1 LFIVALVALAF
12 GMAAGVAAQTAPG
25 APAKVRAAAWP
36 YTAVVY
42 FTPPAS
48 DGGSAITNYTSNVK
62 LAAATDGR
70 SENAPQ
76 ATDGPSAPTDFL
88 LTHQGAGDAVL
99 AWTAA
104 VAGPSPVSHYKIY
117 RNGVAYDKTSSTR
130 YTDSKATNITTPGY
144 GPQPYVPASI
154 YKYTV
159 SAVDTQGHEGPQQER
174 CTAWVYHDGV
184 DFWTLSKNSYNG
196 GVNCNTKDT
205 AGSPQNGAPCDIAVT
220 VTNRANWWQ
229 PFSGQP
235 FLHNMTPTTWAMEL
249 GAFNYMTID
258 LKPTVAGQTWK
269 LNVIS
274 RVSPGDNFNSA
285 QVILGGADRKF
296 VPQAQPGKWATYQVP
311 FLNASG
317 FANGSSLQVGIGKY
331 YGSIS
336 GTSLTVTKM
345 VSGMNVQGS
354 SYLSGA
360 GIRPGTASSTG
371 TYVLG
376 SNATSGQAGT
386 YAIAPAQSAANTLI
400 TAQRTNMYKF
410 SLADLTGLSR
420 NTYYVDNIGF
430 TTQQGFSSAPTS
442 ESLSAFVPAR
452 GL

>member
-1 LFIVALVALAF
+1 MFRTSALFIVALTFA
-12 GMAAGVAAQTAPG
+12 MPAGVAAQTD
-25 APAKVRAAAWP
+25 
-36 YTAVVY
+36 
-42 FTPPAS
+42 
-48 DGGSAITNYTSNVK
+48 DGT
-62 LAAATDGR
+62 
-70 SENAPQ
+70 Q
-76 ATDGPSAPTDFL
+76 ATGGPSAPTNFL
-88 LTHQGAGDAVL
+88 LTHQGANDAVL

-104 VAGPSPVSHYKIY
+104 VARPSPVSCYKIY
-117 RNGVAYDKTSSTR
+117 RNGVAYDNTNSTT

-144 GPQPYVPASI
+144 RPQPYVPASI
-154 YKYTV
+154 YSYTV
-159 SAVDTQGHEGPQQER
+159 SAVDTQGHEGPQQKQ
-174 CTAWVYHDGV
+174 CTAWVYHGGV
-184 DFWTLSKNSYNG
+184 DYWTMAKNSYNG
-196 GVNCNTKDT
+196 DVIYNPTDK

-220 VTNRANWWQ
+220 LTNRANWWQ

-235 FLHNMTPTTWAMEL
+235 FLHNMSPTTWAMEL
-249 GAFNYMTID
+249 GAFHYMTID
-258 LKPTVAGQTWK
+258 LKPTVSGQTWK
-269 LNVIS
+269 LNIIS

-285 QVILGGADRKF
+285 QIILGGADQKF
-296 VPQAQPGKWATYQVP
+296 GLQAQPGKWATYKVP

-371 TYVLG
+371 TYVLS
-376 SNATSGQAGT
+376 SNATSGLAGT
-386 YAIAPAQSAANTLI
+386 YTIAPAQDAARTLV

-410 SLADLTGLSR
+410 SLADLTGLNR

-430 TTQQGFSSAPTS
+430 TT
-442 ESLSAFVPAR
+442 E
-452 GL
+452 